1 MHQERIQAVLA
12 NLEKQGCH
20 QAVVSDP
27 TSIFYLTGY
36 YTEPYERFL
45 ALYVSPKEC
54 VPRLSAPRSSCTTIR
69 KIRFRH

>member
-45 ALYVSPKEC
+45 ALSVSPK
-54 VPRLSAPRSSCTTIR
+54 
-69 KIRFRH
+69 